1 MWVGWNAI
9 RDNKQVTKQKIWY
22 LQQINESPTSYSVV
36 FKTMRRSSEI
46 AKACNRDSIAVKI
59 QNEEKPVFD
68 QLFVH
73 LGAFHIK
80 MALLKAF
87 RKVIEESG
95 GPYFSNECDVLA
107 KGSMSS
113 VCKGKTNKRAKHMYQ
128 LLALVMQILH
138 FESFLDKNKDSRDTL
153 DTMIQQNEINTGK
166 HDSISKEVLDLFENY
181 QTYPAKTV
189 NGNHGKTVE
198 F

>member
-1 MWVGWNAI
+1 MFLPEDDHRKILTDEVATREKNALFKDVQWMVDAFANDDKTTPIWVGWNAI

-36 FKTMRRSSEI
+36 FKTMLRSSEI

-68 QLFVH
+68 QLFLH

-113 VCKGKTNKRAKHMYQ
+113 VCKGRTYKRAKHMYQ
-128 LLALVMQILH
+128 LLALAMQILH
-138 FESFLDKNKDSRDTL
+138 FESFF
-153 DTMIQQNEINTGK
+153 G
-166 HDSISKEVLDLFENY
+166 
-181 QTYPAKTV
+181 
-189 NGNHGKTVE
+189 
-198 F
+198 